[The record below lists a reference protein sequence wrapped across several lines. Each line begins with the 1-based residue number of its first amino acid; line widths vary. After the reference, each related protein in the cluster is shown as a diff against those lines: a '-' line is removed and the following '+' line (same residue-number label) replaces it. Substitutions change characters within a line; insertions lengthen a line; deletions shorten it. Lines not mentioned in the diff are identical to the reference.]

1 MKHSILATIALLLVA
16 VLFPL
21 GAAEISASAGMSNFA
36 FSNSGEITPL
46 TMHYGTAFSFR
57 DQLMNNLDGIV
68 GFECSPVNGN
78 LLSARASWTTSI
90 LEISAGPSFGVLN
103 SSSGKKDVPTLFQP
117 GLGIGFGVT
126 IPGIVTVNA
135 DTDFALPPASGAA
148 GQIYL
153 QKSKLAVGF
162 FLPNTIC
169 TLGISQESN
178 SKNSVTEPRIRSITD
193 YGLYTEAFR
202 KGAPWR
208 VGVDF
213 IYRVSDY
220 YLGENEDANRKVGNL
235 VLGGSL
241 TWSPKNDFGV
251 FVAGDG
257 SLYSFSLTSAKVDKL
272 DKFLFDLKAGVKIT
286 TGSIAAAR

>member
-1 MKHSILATIALLLVA
+1 MKHSIFVTGALLLAA
-16 VLFPL
+16 VLSPL

-36 FSNSGEITPL
+36 FTDSGNIQPL
-46 TMHYGTAFSFR
+46 TMHYGTAVSFR

-90 LEISAGPSFGVLN
+90 LEISAGPSFGMLN
-103 SSSGKKDVPTLFQP
+103 SSSGAKEVPTLFQP

-148 GQIYL
+148 GQVYL
-153 QKSKLAVGF
+153 QKSKLSVGF

-169 TLGISQESN
+169 TLGINQESN
-178 SKNSVTEPRIRSITD
+178 SRNSLVEPRIKSITD
-193 YGLYTEAFR
+193 YGLYTEAYR

-208 VGVDF
+208 IGVDF

-220 YLGENEDANRKVGNL
+220 YLGEDADENRKIGNL
-235 VLGGSL
+235 VLGGAL
-241 TWSPKNDFGV
+241 TWSPKSDFAV
-251 FVAGDG
+251 FVSGDG
-257 SLYSFSLTSAKVDKL
+257 SLYSFSLTSDKVDNL
-272 DKFLFDLKAGVKIT
+272 DKLLFDLKAGVKIT
-286 TGSIAAAR
+286 TGKITAAR

>member
-1 MKHSILATIALLLVA
+1 MKHSIFVTGALLFAAALS
-16 VLFPL
+16 PL
-21 GAAEISASAGMSNFA
+21 GAAEISASVGMSNFA
-36 FSNSGEITPL
+36 FTNSGEIQPL
-46 TMHYGTAFSFR
+46 TMHYGTAVSFR
-57 DQLMNNLDGIV
+57 DQLMSNLDGIV

-78 LLSARASWTTSI
+78 ILSARASWTTSI

-103 SSSGKKDVPTLFQP
+103 SSSGKKDVPTLFLP

-148 GQIYL
+148 GQVYL

-178 SKNSVTEPRIRSITD
+178 SRNSILEPRIKSITD

-208 VGVDF
+208 IGVDF
-213 IYRVSDY
+213 IYREADY
-220 YLGENEDANRKVGNL
+220 YLGEGADANRKVGNL
-235 VLGGSL
+235 VLGGAL
-241 TWSPKNDFGV
+241 TWSPKNDFAV
-251 FVAGDG
+251 FVSGDG
-257 SLYSFSLTSAKVDKL
+257 SLYSFSLTSAKVDNL
-272 DKFLFDLKAGVKIT
+272 DKLLFDLKAGVKIT

>member
-1 MKHSILATIALLLVA
+1 MKHSILATLALLLVV

-36 FSNSGEITPL
+36 FSNSGEITPQAL
-46 TMHYGTAFSFR
+46 HYGTAFSFR

-178 SKNSVTEPRIRSITD
+178 SKNSITEPRIRSITD

-213 IYRVSDY
+213 IYRVADY
-220 YLGENEDANRKVGNL
+220 YLGENADANRKVGNL

-257 SLYSFSLTSAKVDKL
+257 SLYSFSLTSAKVDNL
-272 DKFLFDLKAGVKIT
+272 DKFLFDLKAGVKIK
-286 TGSIAAAR
+286 TGSIATAR